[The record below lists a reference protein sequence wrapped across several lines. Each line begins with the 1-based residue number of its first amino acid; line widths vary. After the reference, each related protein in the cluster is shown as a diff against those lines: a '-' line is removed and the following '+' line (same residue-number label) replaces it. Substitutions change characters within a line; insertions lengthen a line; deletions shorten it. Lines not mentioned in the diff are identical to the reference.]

1 MPAPF
6 PQQEKIPCEILI
18 HPPTGADAGWYPLI
32 WIIHEGIQG
41 FGISNRAATVRE
53 RAVTGRLDIMTNGQ
67 VARLLTRAA
76 LIGSS
81 SESSHL
87 VHE

>member
-53 RAVTGRLDIMTNGQ
+53 RAVAGGSDILMHGHA
-67 VARLLTRAA
+67 ARLLTRTA
-76 LIGSS
+76 LIAVTSGSP
-81 SESSHL
+81 HRIRA
-87 VHE
+87 